1 VLEIRKE
8 REMSG
13 EGIPGPGDLGRRVAA
28 RRERLGWS
36 RKQLAVRVGLSVAYL
51 TYIETHP
58 AVVTMACLVGLADAL
73 GTTVAALL
81 GADPA
86 DQDGATTAPAWGGAW
101 IAGVRT
107 GLPGERPLPSLS

>member
-1 VLEIRKE
+1 
-8 REMSG
+8 MDG
-13 EGIPGPGDLGRRVAA
+13 NGIPGPGDLGRRIAG

-36 RKQLAVRVGLSVAYL
+36 RAQLAAKTGLSVAYL

-81 GADPA
+81 GADCTER
-86 DQDGATTAPAWGGAW
+86 DGATTAPAPGGPW
-101 IAGVRT
+101 VAGVRT
-107 GLPGERPLPSLS
+107 GLPGERPLPSLG